1 MVLLFL
7 VEYLNADSQNMSDGF
22 GDTWCNTLHGKIK
35 CMSICLHYLSNQ
47 NNLHMSKL
55 LSQSLHCLTHVLH
68 YNLKLFFKASH
79 PSSMFVN
86 PLEFIQCL
94 EEIRGWY
101 MSVSTDQCLQ
111 YSIMNEC
118 ILILHEFS
126 VNLITS

>member
-1 MVLLFL
+1 
-7 VEYLNADSQNMSDGF
+7 
-22 GDTWCNTLHGKIK
+22 
-35 CMSICLHYLSNQ
+35 
-47 NNLHMSKL
+47 MSKL